1 LQPALGN
8 RLQSQTESRNDESR
22 KHKSCTP
29 ASDKNHR
36 RDVGGFPVGFHWC
49 AALSFM
55 GGKMNPLIEARWF
68 PGLPM
73 IYIIRRYENGVTD
86 DKILITA
93 KEAGQLIDQLK
104 TLIENPREES

>member
-1 LQPALGN
+1 
-8 RLQSQTESRNDESR
+8 
-22 KHKSCTP
+22 
-29 ASDKNHR
+29 
-36 RDVGGFPVGFHWC
+36 
-49 AALSFM
+49 
-55 GGKMNPLIEARWF
+55 MNPSIEARWF